1 MDSVPKSWVTRQ
13 FAEDSTT
20 AADGVGGEERLAT
33 TAGDSME
40 IPGATARAT
49 ESLEAG
55 AGATDIVLDSRA
67 QGPVA
72 LEEQAVRPEMPQGM
86 VGFSVRLSSP

>member
-1 MDSVPKSWVTRQ
+1 M
-13 FAEDSTT
+13 
-20 AADGVGGEERLAT
+20 AT
-33 TAGDSME
+33 IAGDLME
-40 IPGATARAT
+40 MPGATARAV
-49 ESLEAG
+49 ESSRVE
-55 AGATDIVLDSRA
+55 AGATDIMPESRA